1 MSRKII
7 LRVNVCYYF
16 VIAML
21 LIWGLFVFPQFW
33 PTARI
38 LVIAVSIAFLV
49 FVVMFSKCPHC
60 GKGLHPGYKGT
71 ECPHCGKQ
79 MF

>member
-38 LVIAVSIAFLV
+38 LVIAVSIVFLV
-49 FVVMFSKCPHC
+49 FGVMFSKCPHC

-79 MF
+79 LF